1 MNNNLR
7 KLTAEQRAALAKFAG
22 DFQKAMPHMAAAA
35 KTAQKVHQS
44 MLDAPTWSLVENSK
58 PTTPAEDPQ
67 MWTVGHAQVNY
78 VDHIDTIG
86 EK

>member
-1 MNNNLR
+1 MSNNLR
-7 KLTAEQRAALAKFAG
+7 KLSTEQRAALAKFAG

-44 MLDAPTWSLVENSK
+44 LLDAPTWNLVENVK
-58 PTTPAEDPQ
+58 PEEAQQQPQ

-78 VDHIDTIG
+78 VDSIDTIG